1 MGRDRPTQLYHNDI
15 AGIESGI
22 KSGLIGNEQKVQIF
36 DAFLRYIDGDFEHRP
51 TDPVAAMAVEA
62 LRLELSRRADEYDKK
77 CDKNRE
83 NGSKGGR
90 PTKPNE
96 TEQNRTVLEE
106 TEQNPIINDTIL
118 NEIKFPPI
126 APQGARIG
134 GGGNKFSFKE
144 FAKEVEKAEKTVLAF
159 YDDEGTPIFNNDIG
173 LTQVVWRYLDFGGQ
187 YAKIIGGLVAEG
199 LRGAS
204 LKSRI
209 LDINGKYPP
218 KTDFQALTLARAMM
232 AMNNPGA
239 AVACANEVDA
249 HQDEPGI
256 YKTMLEKVEYIQ
268 RGNKVS
274 SYPGFFKTRQQS

>member
-22 KSGLIGNEQKVQIF
+22 ESGLIGNEQKVQIF

-90 PTKPNE
+90 PQKPNE

-144 FAKEVEKAEKTVLAF
+144 FAKAVRSAEESVPEVITEE
-159 YDDEGTPIFNNDIG
+159 IG
-173 LTQVVWRYLDFGGQ
+173 RAQVVWRVVEFGCK
-187 YAKIIGGLVAEG
+187 YANQIGRLLVGDATGAELKTKIQ
-199 LRGAS
+199 
-204 LKSRI
+204 K
-209 LDINGKYPP
+209 INATYPP
-218 KTDFQALTLARAMM
+218 KTDFPPVSLARAMI
-232 AMNNPGA
+232 AMKNPGA
-239 AVACANEVDA
+239 EAACTNEVDA
-249 HQDEPGI
+249 HLEEPGI
-256 YKTMLEKVEYIQ
+256 YAVMLEKVKYIQ
-268 RGNKVS
+268 RGNNVS
-274 SYPGFFKTRQQS
+274 SYPGFFKTRKQS